1 MLIKVKF
8 LKNEVPQGRE
18 YTYESLNPVN
28 VEDKVTI
35 GNATAVVTEI
45 NVPESEV
52 EAFRDKIKKI
62 DGKVEED

>member
-35 GNATAVVTEI
+35 GNATAVVTGI
-45 NVPESEV
+45 NVSEEEV
-52 EAFRDKIKKI
+52 AAYRDKIKTI
-62 DGKVEED
+62 NGKVGEE

>member
-45 NVPESEV
+45 NVSEEEV
-52 EAFRDKIKKI
+52 AAYRDKIKTI
-62 DGKVEED
+62 NGKVGEE

>member
-8 LKNEVPQGRE
+8 LKNEVQQGRE

-45 NVPESEV
+45 NVSEEEV
-52 EAFRDKIKKI
+52 AAYRDKIKTI
-62 DGKVEED
+62 NGKVGEE

>member
-28 VEDKVTI
+28 VEDKVII
-35 GNATAVVTEI
+35 GNVTAVVTEI
-45 NVPESEV
+45 NVPEEEV
-52 EAFRDKIKKI
+52 AAYRDKIKTI
-62 DGKVEED
+62 NGKVEEK